1 MVCNYGLH
9 ANALRTLP
17 GHSSC
22 GYPNWSYLG
31 AGQNALS
38 ANVTAMFDDPAK
50 HLAYIIREV
59 RSRGATVL
67 EPPKEAEQAWGD
79 TIRGRASTNND
90 FLKSCTPGYYNNEV
104 AELGFGLLG
113 QVLHTGR

>member
-1 MVCNYGLH
+1 M
-9 ANALRTLP
+9 RTPFELCTAIRAAAIP
-17 GHSSC
+17 TGFI
-22 GYPNWSYLG
+22 WVQ
-31 AGQNALS
+31 GQNALS

-50 HLAYIIREV
+50 HLAYVSREV
-59 RSRGATVL
+59 RSRGATVV

-79 TIRGRASTNND
+79 TIRGLASTNYD

>member
-1 MVCNYGLH
+1 
-9 ANALRTLP
+9 
-17 GHSSC
+17 
-22 GYPNWSYLG
+22 
-31 AGQNALS
+31 
-38 ANVTAMFDDPAK
+38 MFDDPAK

-67 EPPKEAEQAWGD
+67 EPPNEAEQAWGD

-104 AELGFGLLG
+104 AELGFGCSARFYTPG
-113 QVLHTGR
+113 VNNSTAYWPNGVRRKISKA